1 MRRGE
6 KMKVYMLSAMIG
18 LFLGAINVFAA
29 PASPEH
35 PIVKEIVEYMLSNP
49 KNMEEKIAD
58 AIDRYNVENGRP
70 SYEQKNKGIAKYL
83 SYHAV
88 SAVPSGL
95 SKRAYFTDT
104 VIAYLRQ

>member
-1 MRRGE
+1 
-6 KMKVYMLSAMIG
+6 MKKLFMFSAIIG

-35 PIVKEIVEYMLSNP
+35 PIVKEIVEYMLSKP

-83 SYHAV
+83 SYFAV
-88 SAVPSGL
+88 SPGPAGV
-95 SKRAYFTDT
+95 SKRQYFTGT
-104 VIAYLRQ
+104 VIAYLGQ